1 MQIGLK
7 IEVTACYGK
16 GPVRMVQIRRFIAK
30 ALFGWETTRSRVS
43 ENSPSLSESDELSV
57 DLSPNL
63 LGHKND
69 A

>member
-1 MQIGLK
+1 MRIGLK
-7 IEVTACYGK
+7 FEVTACYETR
-16 GPVRMVQIRRFIAK
+16 PDRMLLFRRFIAK
-30 ALFGWETTRSRVS
+30 ALFGWETTRSRAS
-43 ENSPSLSESDELSV
+43 ENRPSLSESDELSV